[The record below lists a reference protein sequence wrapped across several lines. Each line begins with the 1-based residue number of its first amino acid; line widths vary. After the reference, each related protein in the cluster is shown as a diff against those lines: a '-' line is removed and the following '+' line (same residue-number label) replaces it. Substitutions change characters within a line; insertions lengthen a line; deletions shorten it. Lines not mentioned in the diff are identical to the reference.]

1 MTNATHRTVKP
12 AENSLDNL
20 FLVNSTSANKG
31 EPMQDKNSVFS
42 DTFQSV
48 RNFFRDVFFGKDEF
62 PDVMWHNESRLHIVH
77 EDETLTAAELQ
88 MLQRIMA
95 QHIRTH
101 EQVRKEFKEEAL
113 SYPVGD
119 EMRNMLFREH
129 REIKAKLK
137 SLSALQY
144 RLKHKIAA
152 RG

>member
-1 MTNATHRTVKP
+1 MFK
-12 AENSLDNL
+12 SLFGFFN
-20 FLVNSTSANKG
+20 N
-31 EPMQDKNSVFS
+31 
-42 DTFQSV
+42 QSV
-48 RNFFRDVFFGKDEF
+48 GEVFDDDEIT
-62 PDVMWHNESRLHIVH
+62 VVLQEEMLSQS
-77 EDETLTAAELQ
+77 ELQ
-88 MLQRIMA
+88 MLQHMMV
-95 QHIRTH
+95 QYVRTH

-119 EMRNMLFREH
+119 ETRNMLFREH

>member
-1 MTNATHRTVKP
+1 MIKSLFGFFNDQYVGEVFDEVK
-12 AENSLDNL
+12 
-20 FLVNSTSANKG
+20 VIR
-31 EPMQDKNSVFS
+31 QDQMLS
-42 DTFQSV
+42 QS
-48 RNFFRDVFFGKDEF
+48 
-62 PDVMWHNESRLHIVH
+62 
-77 EDETLTAAELQ
+77 ELQ
-88 MLQRIMA
+88 TLQRMMT
-95 QHIRTH
+95 QYIRTH

-137 SLSALQY
+137 KLSTLQY

>member
-1 MTNATHRTVKP
+1 MYK
-12 AENSLDNL
+12 SLFG
-20 FLVNSTSANKG
+20 FLNN
-31 EPMQDKNSVFS
+31 
-42 DTFQSV
+42 QSV
-48 RNFFRDVFFGKDEF
+48 GEVFDDEIEAIYQNQ
-62 PDVMWHNESRLHIVH
+62 MLSQSEI
-77 EDETLTAAELQ
+77 Q
-88 MLQRIMA
+88 MLQHMMA
-95 QHIRTH
+95 QYIRMH

-119 EMRNMLFREH
+119 EMRNILFREH

>member
-1 MTNATHRTVKP
+1 MFK
-12 AENSLDNL
+12 SLFGFFN
-20 FLVNSTSANKG
+20 N
-31 EPMQDKNSVFS
+31 
-42 DTFQSV
+42 QSV
-48 RNFFRDVFFGKDEF
+48 GEVFNDEVEVIYQ
-62 PDVMWHNESRLHIVH
+62 DQMLSQ
-77 EDETLTAAELQ
+77 AEIQ
-88 MLQRIMA
+88 MLQHVMA
-95 QHIRTH
+95 QYIRTH

-129 REIKAKLK
+129 REIKAKIK

>member
-1 MTNATHRTVKP
+1 MFK
-12 AENSLDNL
+12 SLFGFFN
-20 FLVNSTSANKG
+20 N
-31 EPMQDKNSVFS
+31 
-42 DTFQSV
+42 QSV
-48 RNFFRDVFFGKDEF
+48 GEVFDDEVKVIYQ
-62 PDVMWHNESRLHIVH
+62 DQMLSQS
-77 EDETLTAAELQ
+77 ELQ

-95 QHIRTH
+95 RHIQVH

-119 EMRNMLFREH
+119 EMRNMLFRKH

>member
-1 MTNATHRTVKP
+1 MFMC
-12 AENSLDNL
+12 L
-20 FLVNSTSANKG
+20 FGFFNNKSVG
-31 EPMQDKNSVFS
+31 EVFNDEVEVIYQDQMLS
-42 DTFQSV
+42 QS
-48 RNFFRDVFFGKDEF
+48 
-62 PDVMWHNESRLHIVH
+62 
-77 EDETLTAAELQ
+77 ELQ
-88 MLQRIMA
+88 MLQQMMA
-95 QHIRTH
+95 QYIRTH

-137 SLSALQY
+137 NLSALQY

>member
-1 MTNATHRTVKP
+1 MFK
-12 AENSLDNL
+12 SL
-20 FLVNSTSANKG
+20 FGFFNK
-31 EPMQDKNSVFS
+31 
-42 DTFQSV
+42 QSV
-48 RNFFRDVFFGKDEF
+48 GEVFDEIE
-62 PDVMWHNESRLHIVH
+62 VVLQEEMLSQS
-77 EDETLTAAELQ
+77 ELQ

-95 QHIRTH
+95 QYIRTH

-129 REIKAKLK
+129 REIKTHLK
-137 SLSALQY
+137 KLSALQY

>member
-1 MTNATHRTVKP
+1 MFK
-12 AENSLDNL
+12 SLFGVFNDQ
-20 FLVNSTSANKG
+20 SAG
-31 EPMQDKNSVFS
+31 EVF
-42 DTFQSV
+42 
-48 RNFFRDVFFGKDEF
+48 GDEIK
-62 PDVMWHNESRLHIVH
+62 VVLQEAMLSQTEI
-77 EDETLTAAELQ
+77 Q
-88 MLQRIMA
+88 MLQHMMA
-95 QHIRTH
+95 QYIRMH

-129 REIKAKLK
+129 RELKAKIK

>member
-1 MTNATHRTVKP
+1 MFK
-12 AENSLDNL
+12 SL
-20 FLVNSTSANKG
+20 FGFFNK
-31 EPMQDKNSVFS
+31 
-42 DTFQSV
+42 QSV
-48 RNFFRDVFFGKDEF
+48 GEVFDEVKVIRQ
-62 PDVMWHNESRLHIVH
+62 DQMLSQS
-77 EDETLTAAELQ
+77 ELQ
-88 MLQRIMA
+88 ALQRMMA
-95 QHIRTH
+95 QYIRTH

-137 SLSALQY
+137 KLSALQY

>member
-1 MTNATHRTVKP
+1 MFK
-12 AENSLDNL
+12 SLFGL
-20 FLVNSTSANKG
+20 FN
-31 EPMQDKNSVFS
+31 D
-42 DTFQSV
+42 QSV
-48 RNFFRDVFFGKDEF
+48 GEVFGDEIEA
-62 PDVMWHNESRLHIVH
+62 VLQEEMLSQ
-77 EDETLTAAELQ
+77 AELQ
-88 MLQRIMA
+88 MLQHAMA
-95 QHIRTH
+95 QYIRMH

>member
-1 MTNATHRTVKP
+1 MFKSLFGFFNDQYVGEVFDEVK
-12 AENSLDNL
+12 
-20 FLVNSTSANKG
+20 VIR
-31 EPMQDKNSVFS
+31 QDQMLS
-42 DTFQSV
+42 QS
-48 RNFFRDVFFGKDEF
+48 
-62 PDVMWHNESRLHIVH
+62 
-77 EDETLTAAELQ
+77 ELQ
-88 MLQRIMA
+88 TLQRMMT
-95 QHIRTH
+95 QYIRTH

-137 SLSALQY
+137 NLSTLQY